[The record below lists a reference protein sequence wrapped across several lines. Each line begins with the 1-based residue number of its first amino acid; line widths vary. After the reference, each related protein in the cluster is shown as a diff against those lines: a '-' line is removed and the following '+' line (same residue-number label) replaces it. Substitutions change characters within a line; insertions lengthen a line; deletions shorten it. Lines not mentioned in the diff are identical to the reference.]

1 MSNILSTYF
10 ILLLKNWH
18 HFLILKIQL
27 KNHLKCIYNV
37 LENVKNFVSF
47 HDSIF
52 LYCEIKYKNIIKRT
66 FQLKYS

>member
-18 HFLILKIQL
+18 HFL
-27 KNHLKCIYNV
+27 NTVDHLKCIYNV